1 MQRYSSPFQNRPP
14 VSDRQLQGALAGL
27 RPSSPYAGVYD
38 RSHQDAVNIQGGI
51 NAEQY
56 KDAAEKANIDY
67 ALSQRA
73 AAQGL
78 ALAGLTQQYGAR
90 GNTRSI
96 GDQAFA
102 NQTTAFNNLLNQLYT
117 A

>member
-27 RPSSPYAGVYD
+27 RPTSPFSNVYD
-38 RSHQDAVNIQGGI
+38 RSHQDAINIQGGI

-78 ALAGLTQQYGAR
+78 ALAGLTQQYGAKSNAR
-90 GNTRSI
+90 NLRNQAEQQMLSFMNPSLMNT
-96 GDQAFA
+96 FA
-102 NQTTAFNNLLNQLYT
+102 
-117 A
+117 